1 MINSLA
7 ELGLTAARIAEL
19 RRWSVD
25 GHEVTLRFASREQIK
40 FDREVISQIESPEI
54 VQVTETSDGG
64 GKVDSR
70 TSKVPNIPD
79 LRHAANHAPAF
90 PV

>member
-25 GHEVTLRFASREQIK
+25 GHAVTLRFATREQMK
-40 FDREVISQIESPEI
+40 FDREVTKQIESPEV

-70 TSKVPNIPD
+70 TSKVLTIPV
-79 LRHAANHAPAF
+79 LRRAANHALLF
-90 PV
+90 P